1 MSNINSFR
9 SLSIDTIDDIN
20 KLSEQAKSL
29 IQIVLNDGHDLN
41 QGFVSSHN
49 IIISTL
55 WAALD
60 LVSQIDNHISNA
72 K

>member
-9 SLSIDTIDDIN
+9 SLSIDTIDEIN
-20 KLSEQAKSL
+20 KLTKQAKSL
-29 IQIVLNDGHDLN
+29 IQIVLNDGNDLSC
-41 QGFVSSHN
+41 GFASSQQV
-49 IIISTL
+49 ITGTL

-60 LVSQIDNHISNA
+60 LVSQIDRHISNA

>member
-29 IQIVLNDGHDLN
+29 IQIVLNDGHDLT

>member
-49 IIISTL
+49 IISTL